1 MNDTTKVERTIQGRV
16 VSDKMQKT
24 ITVAIER
31 RVRHP
36 LYGKIITRT
45 TTIKAH
51 DEAKAAKTGDL
62 VLLSPTRPVA
72 KYKSWKL
79 VRVLESVQIV
89 AEAAV

>member
-1 MNDTTKVERTIQGRV
+1 MNEATKVERSIQGRV

-45 TTIKAH
+45 TKIKAH
-51 DEAKAAKTGDL
+51 DEANAAKTGDL
-62 VLLSPTRPVA
+62 VLLTQTRPVA
-72 KYKSWKL
+72 KNKAWKL